1 MLRQISV
8 QLIGREHGPAWFLEL
23 FHSRRRNL
31 FRDNDFHRVPQSFQ
45 CNHNSL
51 NLGLGSKVMN
61 RFCEMISELLQTID
75 WQRNDAL
82 PGSQYGGWTQSE
94 TLAVVDFTVH

>member
-1 MLRQISV
+1 
-8 QLIGREHGPAWFLEL
+8 
-23 FHSRRRNL
+23 
-31 FRDNDFHRVPQSFQ
+31 
-45 CNHNSL
+45 
-51 NLGLGSKVMN
+51 
-61 RFCEMISELLQTID
+61 MISELLQTID